1 MNMQGSLNP
10 AATES
15 LIADFRASKVSFTMW
30 GTKRALND
38 ENMNEAAALFGA
50 NAEFMGASKKLIN
63 TKAKAF
69 RGVTAIKSRIARAWQ
84 ESTLPYPESGI
95 RLMREDAVLGF
106 QAYMDNARI
115 ELLAA
120 VEDLDGEYMT
130 LRNEARVQLG
140 TLYNEDDYPLTLRG
154 LFDVTWEFPNVTAPE
169 YLRQLNPKLYE
180 QERQRIV
187 ARFDEA
193 VTMAEQAFIGEFE
206 GLVSHLSERLTG
218 TTTDGKAKMFKD
230 STVGNL
236 LNFFD
241 KFSTLSVR
249 SNGQLDELV
258 AKAKQLVDGVQP
270 HHIRPDGGSTTAT
283 QDVMR
288 QHIAN
293 NMGEIA
299 QSLVGMM
306 TDKPRRRVVRRNAE
320 NAETAAA

>member
-1 MNMQGSLNP
+1 MNMNGSLNP
-10 AATES
+10 AATEA

-38 ENMNEAAALFGA
+38 ENMSEAAAVFGA

-84 ESTLPYPESGI
+84 ESTLPYPEAGI

-106 QAYMDNARI
+106 QSYMDNARI

-120 VEDLDGEYMT
+120 VEELDGEYMT

-140 TLYNEDDYPLTLRG
+140 TLYNESDYPLTLRG

-193 VTMAEQAFIGEFE
+193 VTLAEQAFIGEFE

-218 TTTDGKAKMFKD
+218 TTNDGKAKMFKD

-241 KFSTLSVR
+241 KFGNLSVR
-249 SNGQLDELV
+249 SNSQLDTLVAQAKELV
-258 AKAKQLVDGVQP
+258 AGVEP
-270 HHIRPDGGSTTAT
+270 HHIRPDGGSVTAA
-283 QDVMR
+283 QEVMR
-288 QHIAN
+288 RHIAE
-293 NMGEIA
+293 NMATIGE
-299 QSLVGMM
+299 SLVGMM
-306 TDKPRRRVVRRNAE
+306 QDKPRRRVVRRNAE
-320 NAETAAA
+320 TSAA